1 MLILGVRTIGRPAN
15 VSPQPIVL
23 RGIVHTGRPGSMA
36 MAVTTQTHA
45 ADDALRAEKRRLWL
59 ERASRELDMA
69 EAWQADRKPDPL
81 IAHLDRM
88 LEISA
93 RTDSLSS
100 DDKLG
105 LANQVR
111 TVERKVY
118 EKHIDYLLEQA
129 MVVTRDKER
138 QLERGE
144 LIRGVNDALNVAA
157 RLGISDAIKQGIKD
171 RLEIIQHTSV
181 AGESSGAK
189 KDAEREAGLVEA
201 AHPRE
206 LRTFTRWRQ
215 PPLKVAIGGRAFE
228 TADWSLGGALIAEV
242 EGGSWKC
249 GQTIDVKIGLPDGKL
264 HGDKMVVV
272 RYSPEQ
278 KRLAIR
284 SRRFASV
291 LMQVKRDCDAAG
303 LEPV

>member
-1 MLILGVRTIGRPAN
+1 
-15 VSPQPIVL
+15 
-23 RGIVHTGRPGSMA
+23 
-36 MAVTTQTHA
+36 MAVTTQTRA
-45 ADDALRAEKRRLWL
+45 AEDALRAEKRRLWL
-59 ERASRELDMA
+59 ARASRELDLA
-69 EAWQADRKPDPL
+69 EGWEAHRNPEPL
-81 IAHLDRM
+81 VAHLDRM
-88 LEISA
+88 TEISA
-93 RTDSLSS
+93 RTDSLST

-105 LANQVR
+105 LCNRVR
-111 TVERKVY
+111 TVERRVY
-118 EKHIDYLLEQA
+118 ERHIDHLLEQT
-129 MVVTRDKER
+129 MVATRDKDR

-144 LIRGVNDALNVAA
+144 LIRRVNDALNVAS
-157 RLGISDAIKQGIKD
+157 RLGISDALKQGIKD
-171 RLEIIQHTSV
+171 RLEIIRHTSA

-189 KDAEREAGLVEA
+189 KDAEREAGLVEDV
-201 AHPRE
+201 HPRE

-215 PPLKVAIGGRAFE
+215 PPLKVAIGGRAFN
-228 TADWSLGGALIAEV
+228 TADWSLGGALVADV
-242 EGGSWKC
+242 EGGSWKT